1 MYGPALTQQT
11 LLQKARFHDRA
22 FSFLASMVGKQS
34 KSLCRNE
41 SICCR
46 QTTAGCT
53 AVTEKSGIDFEIVSI
68 GRSAEEHASEGIGGT
83 EDLDRQPLRQRLSAG
98 DT

>member
-11 LLQKARFHDRA
+11 LLQKARFHGRA

-53 AVTEKSGIDFEIVSI
+53 AITEKLGMDFEIVSI
-68 GRSAEEHASEGIGGT
+68 GRPAGEQVSNGIGGT
-83 EDLDRQPLRQRLSAG
+83 EDLDRQP
-98 DT
+98 